1 MPWLVP
7 ALLHRRGL
15 VPALAAQLNR
25 THPQARL
32 DIDDT
37 GRPWLARAVEA
48 AGDLFCLEVAPTD
61 LPSRIQLR
69 VDNADQLVVAVG
81 SDATGQTNSAHPRKV
96 KSSDRGS
103 IPTIGSPPWTAA

>member
-69 VDNADQLVVAVG
+69 VETRTNWLSRSA
-81 SDATGQTNSAHPRKV
+81 ATRLGRRIRPI
-96 KSSDRGS
+96 RGK
-103 IPTIGSPPWTAA
+103 